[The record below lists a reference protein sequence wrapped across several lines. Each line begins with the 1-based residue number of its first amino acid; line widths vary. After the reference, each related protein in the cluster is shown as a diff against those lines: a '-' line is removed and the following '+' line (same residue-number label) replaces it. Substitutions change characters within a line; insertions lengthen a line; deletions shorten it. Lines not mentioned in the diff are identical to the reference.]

1 MTRLASKSSP
11 DIVPKNKSATR
22 NANRIIRKGVILK
35 DFPALPTPIT
45 AFIALII
52 KTKTYLNTLLLT
64 LIQILLLGLLLV

>member
-1 MTRLASKSSP
+1 MTRLASKSNP

-45 AFIALII
+45 AFSDSTI
-52 KTKTYLNTLLLT
+52 K
-64 LIQILLLGLLLV
+64 I